1 MLHQKDVLII
11 KRMVQDLL
19 HIYKD
24 SREPD
29 EALDRLRDLVERAVG
44 NPDIPLE
51 VYEWSDTHFLRWAG
65 SKHPH
70 RKP

>member
-1 MLHQKDVLII
+1 MLDQKEILVI
-11 KRMVQDLL
+11 KRMVADLL

-24 SREPD
+24 SHEPD

-51 VYEWSDTHFLRWAG
+51 IYECSDAHFLRWAG

-70 RKP
+70 RA